1 MMSVLEYASDV
12 NLTVDQII
20 GICKS
25 LNIKVNT
32 EDDLLTEDDIIL
44 LDNETS
50 SFEDIKEEI
59 EEEVEE
65 EEELNKEITKKL
77 DVSDSKDKMKPKQAS
92 KKIARDDSK
101 YLKEKKEMY
110 KHKEKL
116 SSNKNI
122 NDTNIIVYKNQ
133 MTVKDLAEELNV
145 NTNEIIKKLFDLGM
159 IVNINQSLDYETAEL
174 IVMDYNKELKNEEKT
189 DIINFEEY
197 EIIDKD
203 EDLEPRPP
211 VVTIMGHVDHGK
223 TSLLDAI
230 RNTNVVDK
238 EAGGITQSIGAY
250 QVKVHD
256 KLITFI
262 DTPGHEAFTAMRARG
277 ASVTDIVIIIVS
289 AVDGIKPQTVEAI
302 DHAKAA
308 NVPIIVAINKMDL
321 PVANPERVL
330 QELTEY
336 GLTPEDWGGDT
347 LVNKI
352 SAKTKEGIDDLLD
365 NILLIAEL
373 KNLRANKNRYA
384 TGTVIESRLDKNIGA
399 VCSILIQNG
408 TLRLGDPVVVGNFYG
423 KIRTLKNDRGE
434 NILNATPSTPVEIT
448 GLNDLPVSGDKFM
461 AFETEKEARK
471 VSEERIL
478 RHKEANTNRNGMTLD
493 DLFSKVKDGA
503 KKINIV
509 LKTDVKGSEEA
520 IKASLQKLNIEG
532 VSVDVIRSGV
542 GTITESDIV
551 LASASNALI
560 YGFNVRPNNKT
571 MDVAKQYGVEIRLH
585 NIIYK
590 MLEELEQAI
599 KGMLDP
605 EYEEKATG
613 EIEVRQIFKFS
624 KVGVIAGSH
633 VTDGVIK
640 ANSKARLI
648 RDGIVIYD
656 GKIASL
662 QREKDKVNE
671 VKKGMD
677 CGVTLENFM
686 DIKENDIIETYEMV
700 EIKR

>member
-321 PVANPERVL
+321 PGANPERVL

-493 DLFSKVKDGA
+493 DLFSKVQDGA

-532 VSVDVIRSGV
+532 VSVDVRRSGV

>member
-1 MMSVLEYASDV
+1 MMSVLEYANDV

-20 GICKS
+20 KICNS
-25 LNIKVNT
+25 LNIKVNN
-32 EDDLLTEDDIIL
+32 EDDLLTEEDIIL

-50 SFEDIKEEI
+50 SFEEIKEEI

-65 EEELNKEITKKL
+65 EEELNKEIIKKL

-92 KKIARDDSK
+92 KKVTRDDSK

-174 IVMDYNKELKNEEKT
+174 IVMDYNKKLKNEEKT

-197 EIIDKD
+197 EIIDKE

-250 QVKVHD
+250 QVKVRD

-321 PVANPERVL
+321 PGANPERVL
-330 QELTEY
+330 Q
-336 GLTPEDWGGDT
+336 
-347 LVNKI
+347 
-352 SAKTKEGIDDLLD
+352 A
-365 NILLIAEL
+365 
-373 KNLRANKNRYA
+373 
-384 TGTVIESRLDKNIGA
+384 
-399 VCSILIQNG
+399 
-408 TLRLGDPVVVGNFYG
+408 
-423 KIRTLKNDRGE
+423 
-434 NILNATPSTPVEIT
+434 
-448 GLNDLPVSGDKFM
+448 
-461 AFETEKEARK
+461 
-471 VSEERIL
+471 
-478 RHKEANTNRNGMTLD
+478 
-493 DLFSKVKDGA
+493 
-503 KKINIV
+503 
-509 LKTDVKGSEEA
+509 
-520 IKASLQKLNIEG
+520 
-532 VSVDVIRSGV
+532 
-542 GTITESDIV
+542 
-551 LASASNALI
+551 
-560 YGFNVRPNNKT
+560 
-571 MDVAKQYGVEIRLH
+571 
-585 NIIYK
+585 
-590 MLEELEQAI
+590 
-599 KGMLDP
+599 
-605 EYEEKATG
+605 
-613 EIEVRQIFKFS
+613 
-624 KVGVIAGSH
+624 
-633 VTDGVIK
+633 
-640 ANSKARLI
+640 
-648 RDGIVIYD
+648 
-656 GKIASL
+656 
-662 QREKDKVNE
+662 
-671 VKKGMD
+671 
-677 CGVTLENFM
+677 
-686 DIKENDIIETYEMV
+686 
-700 EIKR
+700 

>member
-174 IVMDYNKELKNEEKT
+174 IVVDYNKKLKNEEKT

-321 PVANPERVL
+321 PGANPERVL

-471 VSEERIL
+471 VSDERIL

-493 DLFSKVKDGA
+493 DLFSKVQDGA

-509 LKTDVKGSEEA
+509 LKTDEQNMK
-520 IKASLQKLNIEG
+520 QKL
-532 VSVDVIRSGV
+532 
-542 GTITESDIV
+542 TE
-551 LASASNALI
+551 
-560 YGFNVRPNNKT
+560 
-571 MDVAKQYGVEIRLH
+571 VAK
-585 NIIYK
+585 
-590 MLEELEQAI
+590 
-599 KGMLDP
+599 
-605 EYEEKATG
+605 
-613 EIEVRQIFKFS
+613 
-624 KVGVIAGSH
+624 
-633 VTDGVIK
+633 
-640 ANSKARLI
+640 
-648 RDGIVIYD
+648 
-656 GKIASL
+656 
-662 QREKDKVNE
+662 
-671 VKKGMD
+671 
-677 CGVTLENFM
+677 
-686 DIKENDIIETYEMV
+686 
-700 EIKR
+700 

>member
-174 IVMDYNKELKNEEKT
+174 IVVDYNKKLKNEEKT

-238 EAGGITQSIGAY
+238 
-250 QVKVHD
+250 
-256 KLITFI
+256 
-262 DTPGHEAFTAMRARG
+262 
-277 ASVTDIVIIIVS
+277 
-289 AVDGIKPQTVEAI
+289 
-302 DHAKAA
+302 
-308 NVPIIVAINKMDL
+308 
-321 PVANPERVL
+321 
-330 QELTEY
+330 
-336 GLTPEDWGGDT
+336 
-347 LVNKI
+347 
-352 SAKTKEGIDDLLD
+352 
-365 NILLIAEL
+365 
-373 KNLRANKNRYA
+373 
-384 TGTVIESRLDKNIGA
+384 
-399 VCSILIQNG
+399 
-408 TLRLGDPVVVGNFYG
+408 
-423 KIRTLKNDRGE
+423 
-434 NILNATPSTPVEIT
+434 
-448 GLNDLPVSGDKFM
+448 
-461 AFETEKEARK
+461 
-471 VSEERIL
+471 
-478 RHKEANTNRNGMTLD
+478 
-493 DLFSKVKDGA
+493 
-503 KKINIV
+503 
-509 LKTDVKGSEEA
+509 
-520 IKASLQKLNIEG
+520 
-532 VSVDVIRSGV
+532 
-542 GTITESDIV
+542 
-551 LASASNALI
+551 
-560 YGFNVRPNNKT
+560 
-571 MDVAKQYGVEIRLH
+571 
-585 NIIYK
+585 
-590 MLEELEQAI
+590 
-599 KGMLDP
+599 
-605 EYEEKATG
+605 
-613 EIEVRQIFKFS
+613 
-624 KVGVIAGSH
+624 
-633 VTDGVIK
+633 
-640 ANSKARLI
+640 
-648 RDGIVIYD
+648 
-656 GKIASL
+656 
-662 QREKDKVNE
+662 
-671 VKKGMD
+671 
-677 CGVTLENFM
+677 
-686 DIKENDIIETYEMV
+686 
-700 EIKR
+700 